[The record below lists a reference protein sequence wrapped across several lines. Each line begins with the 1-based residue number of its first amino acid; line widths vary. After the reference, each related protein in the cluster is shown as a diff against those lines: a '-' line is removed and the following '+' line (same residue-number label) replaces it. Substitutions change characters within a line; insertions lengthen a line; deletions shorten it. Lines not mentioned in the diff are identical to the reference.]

1 MRLYILVDFISL
13 KSMLLSLEYWKY
25 DVSSLLLPIYL
36 VYSNLISSH
45 LILTTQYLIVYSFK
59 KVNKRDQQRLN
70 IKVQT
75 DIAIV

>member
-1 MRLYILVDFISL
+1 MRLYILGDFISL
-13 KSMLLSLEYWKY
+13 NSMLLGLEYWKY

-59 KVNKRDQQRLN
+59 KVNKRDQQQLN

>member
-1 MRLYILVDFISL
+1 MRLYILVDFICL
-13 KSMLLSLEYWKY
+13 NSMLLSLEYWKY
-25 DVSSLLLPIYL
+25 DVSSFLLPIYL

-59 KVNKRDQQRLN
+59 KVNKRDQQQLN

>member
-13 KSMLLSLEYWKY
+13 KSMLLNLEYWKY
-25 DVSSLLLPIYL
+25 DVSSFLLPIYL

-59 KVNKRDQQRLN
+59 KVNKRDQQQLN

>member
-1 MRLYILVDFISL
+1 MRLYILGDFISL
-13 KSMLLSLEYWKY
+13 NSMLLSLEYWKY

-59 KVNKRDQQRLN
+59 KVNKRDQQQLN